1 MAITRSFGAN
11 GQFELTDWTEELN
24 IVPNSWGTINALGI
38 FAEEPVAEH
47 SVTFEKI
54 TKDGAL
60 IIDRVRGDRSNV
72 NKDYA
77 REVHS
82 FAVPHFPLS
91 DYISPNDIQ
100 GKRAYGNPNAAET
113 LAAVRSR
120 KMERIARDH
129 AWTLEAA
136 RAQALTLGTVYA
148 PSGTVSQNWYTEFG
162 KTQQT
167 VNFQFSSST
176 LDVVGGVESVIAAI
190 QDNGGMVTLS
200 GVVFLCSPTWFAAF
214 INHNKVQT
222 AYTYFTSTGQA
233 NPLRERL
240 ASTAAASN
248 TLAGHRTFE
257 YAGAVF
263 IEMRDAYNGTPLIPV
278 DTAVAVPLGTEFFKT
293 HYSPANRFFTVNTL
307 GERLY
312 MFETPSLDG
321 TEIKIDTE
329 SNFVNALYRPELI
342 IKITKS

>member
-11 GQFELTDWTEELN
+11 GQFELTDWTEEIN
-24 IVPNSWGTINALGI
+24 IIPNSWGTIQALGI
-38 FAEEPVAEH
+38 FQDEPVAEH

-60 IIDRVRGDRSNV
+60 IVDRVRGDRSNV

-100 GKRAYGNPNAAET
+100 GKRAYGNPNAAEA
-113 LAAVRSR
+113 LSFVRER
-120 KMERIARDH
+120 KMERIMRDH

-148 PSGTVSQNWYTEFG
+148 PNGTVAQNWYTEFG

-167 VNFQFSSST
+167 VNFQFTSST
-176 LDVVGGVESVIAAI
+176 LDVVAGVESVIAAI

-200 GVVFLCSPTWFAAF
+200 GVAFLCSPTWFATF
-214 INHNKVQT
+214 IAHNKVQT

-240 ASTAAASN
+240 APTAAAAN

-263 IEMRDAYNGTPLIPV
+263 IEMRDAYNGVPLIPV
-278 DTAVAVPLGTEFFKT
+278 DTAVAVPLGTDYFRT
-293 HYSPANRFFTVNTL
+293 YISPANRFFTVNTL
-307 GERLY
+307 GERVY
-312 MFETPSLDG
+312 FFETPSLDG

-329 SNFVNALYRPELI
+329 ANFANALLRPELV
-342 IKITKS
+342 IKVTKS

>member
-11 GQFELTDWTEELN
+11 GQFELTDWTEEIN
-24 IVPNSWGTINALGI
+24 IIPNSWGTIQALGI
-38 FAEEPVAEH
+38 FQDEPVAEH

-60 IIDRVRGDRSNV
+60 IVDRVRGDRSNV

-91 DYISPNDIQ
+91 DYISPSDIQ
-100 GKRAYGNPNAAET
+100 GKRAYGNANEAES
-113 LAAVRSR
+113 LANVRNR
-120 KMERIARDH
+120 KMERIMRDH
-129 AWTLEAA
+129 SWTLEAA

-148 PSGTVSQNWYTEFG
+148 PNGTVSQNWYTEFG

-167 VNFQFSSST
+167 ANFQFTSST

-200 GVVFLCSPTWFAAF
+200 GVAFLCSPTWFASF
-214 INHNKVQT
+214 IAHNKVQT

-240 ASTAAASN
+240 AATSAAAN

-263 IEMRDAYNGTPLIPV
+263 IEMRDAFNGVPLIPV
-278 DTAVAVPLGTEFFKT
+278 DTAVAVPLGTDYFRT
-293 HYSPANRFFTVNTL
+293 YISPANRFFTVNTL
-307 GERLY
+307 GERAY
-312 MFETPSLDG
+312 FFETPSLDG

-329 SNFVNALYRPELI
+329 ANFANALLRPELV
-342 IKITKS
+342 IKVTKS

>member
-24 IVPNSWGTINALGI
+24 IIPNSWGTIQALGI
-38 FAEEPVAEH
+38 FQDESVAEH
-47 SVTFEKI
+47 TVTFEKI

-60 IIDRVRGDRSNV
+60 IVDRVRGDRHNV
-72 NKDYA
+72 NRDYA
-77 REVHS
+77 REVHA

-100 GKRAYGNPNAAET
+100 GKRAYGNPNEAET
-113 LAAVRSR
+113 LAAVRMR
-120 KMERIARDH
+120 KMERIMRDH

-148 PSGTVSQNWYTEFG
+148 PNGTVSQNWFTEFG
-162 KTQQT
+162 KTQTT

-176 LDVVGGVESVIAAI
+176 ADVLGGVESVIAAI

-200 GVVFLCSPTWFAAF
+200 GVAFLCSPTWFASLISHAQ
-214 INHNKVQT
+214 IKT
-222 AYTYFTSTGQA
+222 AYQYYTSTGQA
-233 NPLRERL
+233 QPLRERL

-257 YAGAVF
+257 YGGAVF
-263 IEMRDAYNGTPLIPV
+263 IEMRDAYNGVPLIPV
-278 DTAVAVPLGTEFFKT
+278 DTAVAVPLGTDYFRTYF
-293 HYSPANRFFTVNTL
+293 SPANRFFTVNTL
-307 GERLY
+307 AEQRY
-312 MFETPSLDG
+312 FFETPSLDG

-329 SNFVNALYRPELI
+329 SNFVNALMRPELV
-342 IKITKS
+342 IKVTKS